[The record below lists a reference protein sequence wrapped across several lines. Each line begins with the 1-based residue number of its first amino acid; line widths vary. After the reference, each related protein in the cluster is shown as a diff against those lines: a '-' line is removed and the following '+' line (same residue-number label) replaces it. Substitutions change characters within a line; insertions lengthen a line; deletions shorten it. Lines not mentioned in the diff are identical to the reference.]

1 MITSKYLFLRSL
13 IIHAY
18 FRLSTSFSTLS
29 GEELDDKIETM
40 KIEIN
45 SLESKEAA
53 IDKQMRHLKQV
64 IFTKAKK

>member
-18 FRLSTSFSTLS
+18 FRLPTSFSTLS